1 MKRSYLLLGLAFTAI
16 AAQAQQQLPKM
27 DGTLSALVHKSAHS
41 ASFHKSAPA
50 QSEAALVTVVVRAD
64 DAAAVADAVRALGYQ
79 ARVAVPTLLTVKVP
93 VETLP
98 AIAAMEAVVSMDV
111 PHQYDMAMVDARLT
125 TNADKA
131 QRGEGLGASL
141 GTGLDTPFTGE
152 GVVLGVIDQGFEFRH
167 PAFLDAEG
175 NSRVSGL
182 WDRSVDLDAV
192 PTDVI
197 PNSGDFR
204 GGGHATHVTNIAA
217 GSETGNHLYG
227 VAPKAEIMMAPSQ
240 FFDYEIL
247 EDVRWI
253 KEKAEAEGKPWV
265 INMSFGTQIGPHD
278 GTFGCVREISEQTG
292 KGGIIVAAMGNQ
304 GSDLCHASATLE
316 PGDVRYILCKGG
328 GDGNLLVDFWAD
340 DADGKSHFKVTPMT
354 YFNYKVGE
362 QEPSFWEACAMEGH
376 PDAFLSEISNSNNKQ
391 HESLTLD
398 VSVLA
403 RALSTAYSSAK
414 TLVALR
420 VELAPGEEE
429 AHSFHMW
436 SHGISGVFSSTK
448 VSGKDGQMLVPD
460 SNYLTN
466 VGTATIPTAVAV
478 ASFNSCNFFTSLFGN
493 EYNQTS
499 IIGEPLAIS
508 LFSNPGPWLG
518 EGTVKPLVAGP
529 GAVIRSAVSKR
540 AAGFNPNNAALV
552 DKITGADGDDYYY
565 MAMQGTS
572 MASPFVAGAV
582 CLWLEANPTLDYDDI
597 TTILRSTSVVDDAI
611 AEVYPVEELGQR
623 AEWSP
628 KAGYGRIDV
637 YAGLKMALEM
647 AKETGIERVNNSAQ
661 PVTISKSAEA
671 WRVLFNNAEREAH
684 IALYTADGRCVSKK
698 HLLQVGQGQEEI
710 VEFDTLPR
718 GSYILHITTANST
731 VSHKVI
737 VR

>member
-1 MKRSYLLLGLAFTAI
+1 MKRSYLFLGLAFAAFT
-16 AAQAQQQLPKM
+16 AQAQKQLPKM
-27 DGTLSALVHKSAHS
+27 DGTLSALVHKSTLNAS
-41 ASFHKSAPA
+41 ARKAPA
-50 QSEAALVTVVVRAD
+50 ALTEADLVTVVVRAD
-64 DAAAVADAVRALGYQ
+64 DAEAVADAVRALGYK
-79 ARVAVPTLLTVKVP
+79 ARVAVPTLLTIKVP
-93 VETLP
+93 AEVLP
-98 AIAAMEAVVSMDV
+98 VVAAMDHVISMNV
-111 PHQYDMAMVDARLT
+111 PQQYDTSMVEARLT

-131 QRGEGLGASL
+131 QRGEGLSTSA
-141 GTGLDTPFTGE
+141 GTGLDTPFTGA

-167 PAFLDAEG
+167 PAFLDADG
-175 NSRVSGL
+175 NTRVRGL
-182 WDRSVDLDAV
+182 WDRSMDLEAE
-192 PTDVI
+192 PADVI
-197 PNSGDFR
+197 PNSGDLR

-227 VAPKAEIMMAPSQ
+227 VATNAEIMMAPSQ
-240 FFDYEIL
+240 FYDYEIL

-253 KEKAEAEGKPWV
+253 KETAEKEGKPWV

-278 GTFGCVREISEQTG
+278 GTYGCVREISEQTG

-328 GDGNLLVDFWAD
+328 NDGNLLVDFWAD
-340 DADGKSHFKVTPMT
+340 DADGRSHFKVTPMT
-354 YFNYKVGE
+354 YINYKVGE
-362 QEPSFWEACAMEGH
+362 QDSYFWEACAMQGH
-376 PDAFLSEISNSNNKQ
+376 EEAQISEISNGNNKQ
-391 HESLTLD
+391 HEAFSID
-398 VSVLA
+398 VSMLA
-403 RALSTAYSSAK
+403 RALSTAYSSGK

-420 VELAPGEEE
+420 IELAPGEEE

-436 SHGISGVFSSTK
+436 AHGISGMFSSNK
-448 VSGKDGQMLVPD
+448 ISSKDSQMLVPD
-460 SNYLTN
+460 SQYLTN

-518 EGTVKPLVAGP
+518 KGTVKPLVAGP

-597 TTILRSTSVVDDAI
+597 TTILRSTSVIDDAI
-611 AEVYPVEELGQR
+611 ADTYPVDESGQR
-623 AEWSP
+623 ADWSP
-628 KAGYGRIDV
+628 AAGYGRIDV
-637 YAGLKMALEM
+637 YAGLKKALEM
-647 AKETGIERVNNSAQ
+647 ANESGIERVNNSDQ

-671 WRVLFNNAEREAH
+671 WRVLFNNAERQAS
-684 IALYTADGRCVSKK
+684 IGLYTADGRCVSMQQ
-698 HLLQVGQGQEEI
+698 LQHVGQGQEE
-710 VEFDTLPR
+710 VVTFDALPR
-718 GSYILHITTANST
+718 GSYILNITTANSNI
-731 VSHKVI
+731 SHKVL